1 MNSHLNIETISDD
14 NQKSLFR
21 SQRIKL
27 SGKQIVTPLR
37 AIDPTKL
44 KTEVSLNK
52 KAVGLN
58 EIYKNIDSEKITI
71 LQKDTNEHDRF
82 SRELS
87 NLSKKG
93 QTDDLTIC
101 ILKYTTKKTNPIPD
115 TKEIELLTDIAHSFS
130 DITPIPILDVP
141 INDSNF
147 NSYLIY
153 VKTCYNVIEEL
164 NQKPIMG
171 ILPNIPREL
180 YPKLLDYYLD
190 KDIHS
195 FCFDFNGQTPDHL
208 KLRPILRHLNTK
220 KVLGKTLIYG
230 VNAKPGRALKNTN
243 VIPSKDFIAYGFG
256 LDALGESHIGTKLPK
271 AFIEKMKKAIDQQQA
286 NKKRIFIKSDYG
298 YYRTNKKSDVASIY
312 PTDTRISIDNI
323 LNDTQKSWQK
333 LFNMEQQA
341 VEVSEIRKRLGELKS
356 KETIL
361 DYIRKKS
368 QIQKEIKHLESGPKS
383 IS

>member
-1 MNSHLNIETISDD
+1 MTSHLDIETLSDD
-14 NQKSLFR
+14 NNNSLFR
-21 SQRIKL
+21 SQRVKL

-37 AIDPTKL
+37 ALDPTKL
-44 KTEVSLNK
+44 RSDVSLNK
-52 KAVGLN
+52 KAFGLN
-58 EIYKNIDSEKITI
+58 EIYKNLDSEKITV
-71 LQKDTNEHDRF
+71 LQKNTTEHDRF
-82 SRELS
+82 AREMS
-87 NLSKKG
+87 NISKRG
-93 QTDDLTIC
+93 QAGDLTVC
-101 ILKYTTKKTNPIPD
+101 LLKYTTKKANPIPD
-115 TKEIELLTDIAHSFS
+115 IKEIEMLTDVAHSYS
-130 DITPIPILDVP
+130 DITPIPLVDAKIDE
-141 INDSNF
+141 SNF
-147 NSYLIY
+147 PSYLTF
-153 VKTCYNVIEEL
+153 VKYCYSVIEEM

-190 KDIHS
+190 KDIHA

-220 KVLGKTLIYG
+220 KVLEKTLIYG
-230 VNAKPGRALKNTN
+230 VNAKPGRALKNTEI
-243 VIPSKDFIAYGFG
+243 IPSKDFIAYGFG
-256 LDALGESHIGTKLPK
+256 LDALGESHIGMKLPK
-271 AFIEKMKKAIDQQQA
+271 AFLEKMKQAINKQQE

-312 PTDTRISIDNI
+312 PTDTKISIDSI
-323 LNDTQKSWQK
+323 LNDTQKTFQK

-341 VEVSEIRKRLGELKS
+341 IEASEIRKRLGELKS

-361 DYIRKKS
+361 DYIREKS